1 MINALFAVDHYG
13 GMGIN
18 GTLPW
23 PHNSHDLG
31 RFQRL
36 TKNHIVVMGRRTWD
50 DPKMPKPLLGRIVYV
65 VSNRPLV
72 NAVRVH
78 GNIVDEVL
86 RLEQENPT
94 RKIWI
99 IGGPKLIESCV
110 NILDTVYLT
119 HFKGSFKID
128 TKMELKSFL
137 TGFAPVRAE
146 VAPDFKS
153 TLVKYAPIFKR
164 TKAGS

>member
-1 MINALFAVDHYG
+1 
-13 GMGIN
+13 
-18 GTLPW
+18 
-23 PHNSHDLG
+23 
-31 RFQRL
+31 
-36 TKNHIVVMGRRTWD
+36 VVMGRRTWD

>member
-1 MINALFAVDHYG
+1 
-13 GMGIN
+13 
-18 GTLPW
+18 
-23 PHNSHDLG
+23 
-31 RFQRL
+31 
-36 TKNHIVVMGRRTWD
+36 
-50 DPKMPKPLLGRIVYV
+50 
-65 VSNRPLV
+65 LV
-72 NAVRVH
+72 NAVRIH